1 MLSLIVT
8 TDERAG
14 YIKLEN
20 GNLVITS
27 DIFDATKFAETGV
40 CLDVILELA
49 RTRFPDKK
57 FYVQKASSL
66 LFGTKPRRVVKEE
79 ELLNDSYFYS
89 IISEFVL
96 RGDYP

>member
-27 DIFDATKFAETGV
+27 DIFDATKFIETGV
-40 CLDVILELA
+40 CLDAILELA
-49 RTRFPDKK
+49 RSRFSDKK
-57 FYVQKASSL
+57 FYVQRANSL
-66 LFGTKPRRVVKEE
+66 LFGTRPRHVVKEE
-79 ELLNDSYFYS
+79 ELLNDSHFYS
-89 IISEFVL
+89 TISEFIL
-96 RGDYP
+96 RSDYA

>member
-27 DIFDATKFAETGV
+27 DIFDATKFTEIDI
-40 CLDVILELA
+40 CLNAVLELA

-57 FYVQKASSL
+57 FYVQRASSL
-66 LFGTKPRRVVKEE
+66 LFGTRPRCVVKEE
-79 ELLNDSYFYS
+79 DLLNDSYFYP
-89 IISEFVL
+89 IISESVL
-96 RGDYP
+96 RNNY

>member
-14 YIKLEN
+14 YIQLEN

-27 DIFDATKFAETGV
+27 DIFDATTFAEPGV
-40 CLDVILELA
+40 CLDAVLELA
-49 RTRFPDKK
+49 RTRFSDKK
-57 FYVQKASSL
+57 FYVQRASSL

-79 ELLNDSYFYS
+79 ELLNDSHFYP
-89 IISEFVL
+89 IISEFAL
-96 RGDYP
+96 RSDYS

>member
-8 TDERAG
+8 IDERAG

-20 GNLVITS
+20 GNLAITS
-27 DIFDATKFAETGV
+27 DIFDATKFEETGI

-49 RTRFPDKK
+49 RTRFSDKK
-57 FYVQKASSL
+57 FYIQKASSL
-66 LFGTKPRRVVKEE
+66 LFGTRPRHVVKEE
-79 ELLNDSYFYS
+79 ELLNDSYFHP

-96 RGDYP
+96 RSDYL